1 MPNLK
6 EIQRLCEEALEER
19 VFSGFQLCA
28 GSLDNN
34 HIQLSGGVTS
44 YWEGAT
50 SVTSKTYFDI
60 GSITKVVAGLSLFIR
75 GWEKEEWDLNSTL
88 EDKLSAFSNTGY
100 GQLKLANLLSHS
112 AGLLDWFPLYESQ
125 KKNLL
130 EIFLEN
136 E

>member
-1 MPNLK
+1 MSL
-6 EIQRLCEEALEER
+6 
-19 VFSGFQLCA
+19 S
-28 GSLDNN
+28 SLDNN

-100 GQLKLANLLSHS
+100 GGGTFPITGNSSAQLDVIIIK
-112 AGLLDWFPLYESQ
+112 
-125 KKNLL
+125 
-130 EIFLEN
+130 
-136 E
+136 